1 MVKVALVHDWLV
13 TCRGGEKVLEA
24 LLPLFPSAPIYTLFH
39 DADKMPQSIRS
50 REVIC
55 PRGLN
60 LLRPLR
66 KAMLPLLPAAIESLP
81 LFDYDLIVSTSS
93 CVAKGAL
100 PGPRGRHL
108 CYIHSPMRYVWDQRS
123 EYLDRLP
130 PVPFLKSTIHC
141 LSKSLREWDVAS
153 AQRVDRFVAN
163 SRFVRQRVQRFYGRD
178 AEVVYPPVD
187 VERFASGAQ
196 SSGARDYYLAAGA
209 AVSYKR
215 FDLAVAACQK
225 LGRKLVIAG
234 DGPEWSALR
243 RQAGSGVEFV
253 RNPDDQT
260 WTQLMRGAKA
270 LLFPGVEDFGITG
283 VEAIASGTPV
293 VALRAGGALDFV
305 APGQSGVFFDTPE
318 AGALAAAI
326 QSFEDGFQVNEH
338 AMLAHARKFSVAS
351 FQAAIR
357 KQVDELMAGS
367 GQGSP

>member
-39 DADKMPQSIRS
+39 NLEKMPPSIRS
-50 REVIC
+50 REVIS
-55 PRGLN
+55 PFGFN

-66 KAMLPLLPAAIESLP
+66 KVMLPLLPAAIESIP

-93 CVAKGAL
+93 CIAKGAL
-100 PGPRGRHL
+100 PGPSAKHL

-123 EYLDRLP
+123 EYIDRLP
-130 PVPFLKSTIHC
+130 PIPFLKSTIHV
-141 LSKSLREWDVAS
+141 LSKSLRQWDVVS
-153 AQRVDRFVAN
+153 SQRVDRFIAN
-163 SRFVRQRVQRFYGRD
+163 SRFVRERVRRFYGRD
-178 AEVVYPPVD
+178 SEVVYPPVD
-187 VERFASGAQ
+187 VERFAAGVQAPSV
-196 SSGARDYYLAAGA
+196 RDYYLVAGA

-225 LGRKLVIAG
+225 LGRKLVVAG
-234 DGPEWSALR
+234 DGPEWNALR
-243 RQAGSGVEFV
+243 RQAKGTVEFV

-293 VALRAGGALDFV
+293 IALKAGGALDFV
-305 APGQSGVFFDTPE
+305 SPGQSGVFFDIPE
-318 AGALAAAI
+318 SDALVAAI
-326 QSFEDGFQVNEH
+326 KSFEGGFQLDH
-338 AMLAHARKFSVAS
+338 QAMLSHARKFSVES

-357 KQVDELMAGS
+357 RQVEELMAGAER
-367 GQGSP
+367 Q